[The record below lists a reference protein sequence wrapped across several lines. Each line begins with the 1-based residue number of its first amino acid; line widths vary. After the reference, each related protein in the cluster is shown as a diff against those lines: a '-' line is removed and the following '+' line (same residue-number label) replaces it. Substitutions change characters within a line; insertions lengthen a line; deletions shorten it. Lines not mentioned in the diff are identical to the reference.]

1 MTAHDNLAEYDD
13 PAIYDQET
21 PSFEPDGPFYLA
33 LAQRFG
39 GPVLELGCGTGRI
52 TIPLARRGVDITGLD
67 LAPRMLEHARRKAPD
82 LPITWIESDVRSFHL
97 GGRFRFI
104 FESGATFQHLLA
116 RPDQEAMLARVREH
130 LATDGRFVVST
141 VIPTTGLLTDEPTE
155 QHWFSYTDQAG
166 LAVRVSGTQQYD
178 RSRQVKTETAYRRWR
193 VAEGQEV
200 VRCAPLMLRYTFP
213 QELEALLHYNGF
225 MVTERFGGWD
235 GGALTG
241 DSEQLICVC
250 RKTR

>member
-1 MTAHDNLAEYDD
+1 LRSNAPRHIITGWTRIPGRKQRRIQEKHEVPLTAHDNLAEYDD

-39 GPVLELGCGTGRI
+39 GPVLELGCGTGRN

-130 LATDGRFVVST
+130 
-141 VIPTTGLLTDEPTE
+141 I
-155 QHWFSYTDQAG
+155 
-166 LAVRVSGTQQYD
+166 
-178 RSRQVKTETAYRRWR
+178 SR
-193 VAEGQEV
+193 
-200 VRCAPLMLRYTFP
+200 PMD
-213 QELEALLHYNGF
+213 AL
-225 MVTERFGGWD
+225 W
-235 GGALTG
+235 
-241 DSEQLICVC
+241 
-250 RKTR
+250 